1 MSHVKK
7 PLAIAA
13 GLNTVIFIAE
23 LIGGIKGNSNSL
35 TMDGVH
41 NFSDELALACI
52 YLAYQTQLNLS
63 RNIQRVANI
72 LNSIGLITIA
82 GILIWQS
89 MERIFNPVPEI
100 GYLPIISGIFASL
113 ANWGVAK
120 VLYKVRDQNASIRLA
135 YIHNLGDIY
144 VSLVP
149 VLAGLLVLLTNKSY
163 FDPFIAIIIGVW
175 LIASIWME
183 IRRSYSDLIWPENA
197 ICKHDNELKIQEN

>member
-13 GLNTVIFIAE
+13 GLNTVIFIGE

-35 TMDGVH
+35 TMDGIH
-41 NFSDELALACI
+41 NSSDELALACL
-52 YLAYQTQLNLS
+52 YFAYQTQLNMS
-63 RNIQRVANI
+63 RNIQRVANV

-89 MERIFNPVPEI
+89 VERIFNPVSEI
-100 GYLPIISGIFASL
+100 GYIPIITGIFASL

-120 VLYKVRDQNASIRLA
+120 VLYKVKDQNASIRLA

-149 VLAGLLVLLTNKSY
+149 VLAGLLVLSTHKSF
-163 FDPFIAIIIGVW
+163 FDPVIAIVIGIW
-175 LIASIWME
+175 LILTTGKE
-183 IRRSYSDLIWPENA
+183 IARSYSDLIWPENA
-197 ICKHDNELKIQEN
+197 ICNHEHELEIQKS

>member
-13 GLNTVIFIAE
+13 GLNTVIFIGE

-35 TMDGVH
+35 TMDGIH
-41 NFSDELALACI
+41 NFSDELALACL
-52 YLAYQTQLNLS
+52 YFAYQTQLNMS
-63 RNIQRVANI
+63 RNIQRVANV

-89 MERIFNPVPEI
+89 VERIFNPVSEI
-100 GYLPIISGIFASL
+100 GYIPIITGIFASL

-120 VLYKVRDQNASIRLA
+120 VLYKVKDQNASIRLA

-149 VLAGLLVLLTNKSY
+149 VLAGLLVLSTHKSF
-163 FDPFIAIIIGVW
+163 FDPVIAIVIGIW
-175 LIASIWME
+175 LILTTGKE
-183 IRRSYSDLIWPENA
+183 IARSYSDLIWPENA
-197 ICKHDNELKIQEN
+197 ICNHEHELEIQKS